1 MSRAK
6 TSAAKDLA
14 STVKKNSKPAIRKGG
29 IIQPPA
35 HLTPPQLKI
44 WNNLVESIDTSK
56 LLAVDAFALARY
68 CYWVDIYLRS
78 IEKSN
83 GCEVELFVQGD
94 QELRRINPDF
104 QIAEKA
110 EKQIQTFE
118 KDFGFNLRSRLQMAE
133 AFAEE
138 EKEHDPMSEFFTR

>member
-6 TSAAKDLA
+6 TGKAKELAA
-14 STVKKNSKPAIRKGG
+14 TKKTDSKPTIAKGG
-29 IIQPPA
+29 TISPPS
-35 HLTPPQLKI
+35 HLTDSQLKI

-83 GCEVELFVQGD
+83 GCEVELFINGE

-133 AFAEE
+133 VFAEE
-138 EKEHDPMSEFFTR
+138 EKDDDPMSEFFTR